1 MKKLITAKEVENAIL
16 NGDKVMYRG
25 PKTIVTPAATDL
37 AKNAG
42 ITWCV
47 GEAVANPVLSTP
59 QTEEPVKIEKQSQPS
74 KTNELVEKVMDALK
88 EKGLLDLFLGAL
100 GLSKRFKTTPIADS
114 LQVQHLSTIEFDS
127 KNEEIA
133 LDRPNDTTL
142 NTGVCLFEAPATFT
156 TDSEMVLSV
165 LCGSLMVS
173 ARGQCVTLNGE
184 DVLHLPCGEAITIT
198 PSPKAKV
205 FFVKNA

>member
-25 PKTIVTPAATDL
+25 AKTLVTPAAFDL
-37 AKNAG
+37 AKDAG

-47 GEAVANPVLSTP
+47 ADAVVNKSMCTP
-59 QTEEPVKIEKQSQPS
+59 KVEEPTKIEKQAHAPR
-74 KTNELVEKVMDALK
+74 TNELVEKVMDALK

-100 GLSKRFKTTPIADS
+100 GLSKRFKTTSISDT

-127 KNEEIA
+127 KNEEI
-133 LDRPNDTTL
+133 LLERPTDTTL
-142 NTGVCLFEAPATFT
+142 NTGVCLFESPSTFT
-156 TDSEMVLSV
+156 TESEMVLTV
-165 LCGSLMVS
+165 LCGDLSVS
-173 ARGQCVTLNGE
+173 TKGQCVALRSE